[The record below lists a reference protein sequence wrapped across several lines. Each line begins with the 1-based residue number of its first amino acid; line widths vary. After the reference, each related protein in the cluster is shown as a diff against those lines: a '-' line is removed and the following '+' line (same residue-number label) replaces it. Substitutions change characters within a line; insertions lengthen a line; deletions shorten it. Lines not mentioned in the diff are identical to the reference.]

1 MGSSGGVIQGGGA
14 MTRGGGGV
22 IQGGGGMTQGG
33 GGMTGIEHLQECIM
47 VFHQFC
53 SIVFD
58 NSIQLGTFS
67 RNIVISRDKS

>member
-1 MGSSGGVIQGGGA
+1 
-14 MTRGGGGV
+14 MTQGGGGV

-33 GGMTGIEHLQECIM
+33 GGMTGIEHSQECKI
-47 VFHQFC
+47 VFYQFC